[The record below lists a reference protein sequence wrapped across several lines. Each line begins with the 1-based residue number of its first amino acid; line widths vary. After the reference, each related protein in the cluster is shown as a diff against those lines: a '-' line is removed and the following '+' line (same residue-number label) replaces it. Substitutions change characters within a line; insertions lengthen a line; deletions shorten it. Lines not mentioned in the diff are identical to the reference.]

1 MNETDS
7 HIHVDGAWIIQIKK
21 IVVAAVLGLVLSAAQ
36 ASASERAG
44 TVERQKGNAI
54 STRGGESV
62 GLRVG
67 SVIYVGDKIQTA
79 DGARLLV
86 RFDDTSTL
94 QMGAGAVID
103 IDEMVYDAAGSAN
116 RQGLS
121 FVEGVFRYVSGA
133 IAQES
138 FTRVAIN
145 TPVATIGIRGT
156 DFVAGRLTVGMPP
169 GTSHYGYQIRDGAIE
184 VIAPGGSVTLDA
196 PGEGTFLPY
205 DRIAAPTPVRQ
216 WTAEEAQEADD
227 LLAF

>member
-1 MNETDS
+1 M
-7 HIHVDGAWIIQIKK
+7 QK
-21 IVVAAVLGLVLSAAQ
+21 ISIFLAALLFIVLSVEQ
-36 ASASERAG
+36 VSAFERAG

-67 SVIYVGDKIQTA
+67 STIYVGDKIQTA

-86 RFDDTSTL
+86 RFDDASTL
-94 QMGAGAVID
+94 QMGAAAVID
-103 IDEMVYDAAGSAN
+103 IDEMVYEAAGSAN
-116 RQGLS
+116 RQGLK

-133 IAQES
+133 IAKES
-138 FTRVAIN
+138 FTQVAIN

-184 VIAPGGSVTLDA
+184 VIAPGGSVTLDT
-196 PGEGTFLPY
+196 PGEGTFLPFG
-205 DRIAAPTPVRQ
+205 RVAAPTPVRQ
-216 WTAEEAQEADD
+216 WTAAEAQEADN